1 MQFFAL
7 IVACAAVSPIEKT
20 IELLESLQAK
30 IVKEGEAEAKLY
42 EEFTSFCNDES
53 KETQFEIKTGKGA
66 SERAS
71 AAIADETAK
80 IGAAEAKI
88 DELSST
94 IATNEKDLGA
104 ATEIREKA
112 PAISPQKNLRYR
124 LLQ

>member
-1 MQFFAL
+1 M
-7 IVACAAVSPIEKT
+7 
-20 IELLESLQAK
+20 
-30 IVKEGEAEAKLY
+30 KEGETEAKLY
-42 EEFTSFCNDES
+42 EEFTDFCNDES

-71 AAIADETAK
+71 ATIADETAK

-88 DELSST
+88 DELSTT

-112 PAISPQKNLRYR
+112 PAISLEKISVAAMRER
-124 LLQ
+124 LSVLNRHLLSVQHSEV

>member
-1 MQFFAL
+1 M
-7 IVACAAVSPIEKT
+7 
-20 IELLESLQAK
+20 
-30 IVKEGEAEAKLY
+30 GR
-42 EEFTSFCNDES
+42 S

-71 AAIADETAK
+71 ATIADETAK

-94 IATNEKDLGA
+94 IATNEKDLAA

-112 PAISPQKNLRYR
+112 PAISLQKISIASSKEWSGEYCSL
-124 LLQ
+124 